1 MFPKF
6 LYVNLNFYCNEWL
19 SSFPHLFKY
28 LFTTIWICAHLSYSM
43 VYNPFL
49 SWFILFFKLSPDLVT
64 GSSFMLAPHFFFF
77 FKHFITF
84 WYHMMFQTHVNFFS
98 SLVIS
103 PRSSGSFYFRLAS
116 RNQEPMS
123 NVLTAMVNK
132 EIYTCTHK
140 HTSVSFS
147 IFIFIYICI
156 IMYTD

>member
-1 MFPKF
+1 MNGCPHFPIYSSIYLPQYGF
-6 LYVNLNFYCNEWL
+6 VHIYLIPWFTIHFYL
-19 SSFPHLFKY
+19 Y
-28 LFTTIWICAHLSYSM
+28 LFYSSNCPQIWS
-43 VYNPFL
+43 
-49 SWFILFFKLSPDLVT
+49 
-64 GSSFMLAPHFFFF
+64 LAVPSCWLPIFFF

>member
-1 MFPKF
+1 MAV
-6 LYVNLNFYCNEWL
+6 LI
-19 SSFPHLFKY
+19 S
-28 LFTTIWICAHLSYSM
+28 
-43 VYNPFL
+43 PFIQVFIYHNMDL
-49 SWFILFFKLSPDLVT
+49 CTFILFHGLQSISIFIYFILQIVPRFGHWQFLHVGSP
-64 GSSFMLAPHFFFF
+64 FFFF